1 MLLPALTEGAA
12 TLADAGAETCPGVLE
27 DGNGSKQ
34 DAGEERNQKG
44 EEQDRPIDADF
55 TNAGKSRGGDGGE
68 DAQCGVSKAHTD
80 GTHQDPE
87 DAADVADDVALE
99 WTDVG
104 ANLRV
109 LEELD
114 AEARRGRKGPHNDGK
129 HACNVGV
136 DLLEGDA
143 RHQPGETV
151 VAEVAEVDFAAV
163 KLERGNQGG
172 IIPVQEMKSLRQD
185 ADDLTALA
193 VDDDVAADRRGVS
206 AKFAAPIAVGEHD
219 SFEGARR
226 VVLLGEAATQQGRNA
241 EERESAVSDTQG
253 GDLFGLGDARHTHGV
268 SRVHADILHGAVL
281 FAVDEVVGGRH
292 VEIFELDAGRGMPDA
307 DKFIGFGIGQGLE
320 ENAFKHTEHNGVAAY
335 ASGECDESDGRE
347 HGGTAEPAQDVL

>member
-55 TNAGKSRGGDGGE
+55 TNAGKSRGGDGGAAE
-68 DAQCGVSKAHTD
+68 QSENDAFEQKIGGDAAAARAQGGAHGQLLTASFDADEQQIGDIGAGDEKDHAD

-136 DLLEGDA
+136 NLLEGDA
-143 RHQPGETV
+143 GFEPGQTV

-163 KLERGNQGG
+163 KLERRNQGG
-172 IIPVQEMKSLRQD
+172 IIPVQEMKSLRQN
-185 ADDLTALA
+185 ADDLPAFA
-193 VDDDVAADRRGVS
+193 VHDEVAADRGGVS
-206 AKFAAPIAVGEHD
+206 AKFAAPIAIGEHD
-219 SFEGARR
+219 SFGGARCI
-226 VVLLGEAATQQGRNA
+226 VLFGEAATQQGRNA

-253 GDLFGLGDARHTHGV
+253 GDLFGLGDTRHAYGV
-268 SRVHADILHGAVL
+268 TRVHADILHGEVL

-292 VEIFELDAGRGMPDA
+292 VEIFELDARCGMPDA
-307 DKFIGFGIGQGLE
+307 DE
-320 ENAFKHTEHNGVAAY
+320 
-335 ASGECDESDGRE
+335 
-347 HGGTAEPAQDVL
+347 